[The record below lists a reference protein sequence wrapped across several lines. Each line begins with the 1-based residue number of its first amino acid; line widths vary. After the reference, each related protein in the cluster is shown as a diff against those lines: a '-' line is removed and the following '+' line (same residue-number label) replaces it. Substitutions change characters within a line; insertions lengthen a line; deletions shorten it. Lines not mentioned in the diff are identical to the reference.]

1 MSSIH
6 RSRTPSHL
14 GLALVIACAGFLL
27 ASIPAAAD
35 WLVTRDGQRI
45 ETEGRW
51 QMKGKAVMFTQADGR
66 VDQLPR
72 DYIDFEASHRATRGE
87 PPKIIMYATAWCPYC
102 RRARKL
108 LNSLDV
114 EWVEKDIEK
123 DRDAA
128 REFIAKAGR
137 GAGVPVIDFDGTLL
151 RGFNQHKI
159 RRLVTEVQKTQTVQ
173 KSK

>member
-14 GLALVIACAGFLL
+14 GLALAVACAGFLL
-27 ASIPAAAD
+27 VSIPAAAD

-51 QMKGKAVMFTQADGR
+51 QMKGKAVLFTQVDGR

-87 PPKIIMYATAWCPYC
+87 PPKIIMYATSWCPYC

-159 RRLVTEVQKTQTVQ
+159 RRLVAEVQKTQRVQ